1 MKIVA
6 GDYVRTPRFLSVK
19 IKKVYPSVE
28 EMFRDGFTETTHF
41 HDDDYE
47 VCGKSIGLNR
57 MEFAAAQ
64 KNCET
69 AI

>member
-19 IKKVYPSVE
+19 IEKVYPSAE
-28 EMFRDGFTETTHF
+28 KMYLDGFEEPTHF
-41 HDDDYE
+41 RDDDYE

-57 MEFAAAQ
+57 MEFAAAH
-64 KNCET
+64 KSGKT